1 MPVDGA
7 ATVASPRRATTAA
20 GRSPGTVVARLTARR
35 AVRSGALWGSVFGLA
50 VASSAL
56 TYTSFYKTPA
66 ARRHLAATFG
76 NDHAVN
82 ALYGPAPQLQTAAG
96 FAVFKTSMTLMLLG
110 AVWGLLTSTRLLRG
124 EEDAGRW
131 ELLLTGATTRRRA
144 SAQALAGLAGG
155 VAVLWALTAT
165 IIVVVGRSS
174 KVGIGVRPGLFLAL
188 ALVSTAVLFVA
199 VGAVTSQLAATRRRA
214 AGYAAVV
221 LGASYALRMVADAQV
236 GLHGLVWASPLGWV
250 EELRPLTDP
259 RPLALVPI
267 ALLAAGLAALAVHL
281 AGVRDVGSGLLP
293 DRSTARPR
301 LALLG
306 GPSRLAVRLV
316 RPTVLGWAV
325 AVGATG
331 LLTGLV
337 AEAVGSSGTGSS
349 IGQVYARLG
358 ATGSGARSF
367 LGLSFLILAVLVA
380 FLAAGQITAARSEEA
395 AGRLDHLL
403 VRPVRR
409 SSWFAGRLAVAV
421 AALVGAGLVAGVG
434 TWLGTASQRSGV
446 GLSTTLTAGL
456 NVVAPAVCVLGLGAL
471 ALGAWPRASGA
482 VVYTVLGWSLLV
494 EVLGGAGDAAHRLLD
509 TSVFHFMASA
519 PAVPPDWR
527 ADGVLVAVGVAA
539 AVVGGAVFVRRDL
552 RGE

>member
-1 MPVDGA
+1 MPAD
-7 ATVASPRRATTAA
+7 ATLTVEAPRRAPTAA
-20 GRSPGTVVARLTARR
+20 GRSPATVVARLTARR
-35 AVRSGALWGSVFGLA
+35 AVRSGALWGYVFGIT

-56 TYTSFYKTPA
+56 TYSSFYKTSA
-66 ARRHLAATFG
+66 SRQRLAATFG

-96 FAVFKTSMTLMLLG
+96 FALFKASMTLMILG

-144 SAQALAGLAGG
+144 TAQALVGLAGG
-155 VAVLWALTAT
+155 VAVLWALTAVIT
-165 IIVVVGRSS
+165 VVAGRSS

-188 ALVSTAVLFVA
+188 ALVATAVMFLA

-221 LGASYALRMVADAQV
+221 LGAAYALRMVADAHV

-250 EELRPLTDP
+250 EELAPLTGP

-267 ALLAAGLAALAVHL
+267 TLLTLFLAGLAVHL
-281 AGVRDVGSGLLP
+281 AGIRDVGSGVLP

-306 GPSRLAVRLV
+306 GPTRLAVRLV
-316 RPTVLGWAV
+316 RPTVIAWTV
-325 AVGATG
+325 AVGATAV
-331 LLTGLV
+331 LTGLV
-337 AEAVGSSGTGSS
+337 AEAVGSSASGSS
-349 IGQVYARLG
+349 LGQVYARLG
-358 ATGSGARSF
+358 ATGGGTRAF
-367 LGLSFLILAVLVA
+367 LGLSFLIVAVLVA

-395 AGRLDHLL
+395 EGRLDHLL

-409 SSWFAGRLAVAV
+409 TSWFAGRLVVAL
-421 AALVGAGLVAGVG
+421 AALVGAGVVAGVG
-434 TWLGTASQRSGV
+434 TWLGTGTHVAGV
-446 GLSTTLTAGL
+446 GVATSLAAGL
-456 NVVAPAVCVLGLGAL
+456 NVVAPAVCLLGLGAL
-471 ALGAWPRASGA
+471 ALGVWPRASGA
-482 VVYTVLGWSLLV
+482 VVYTLLGWSLVV
-494 EVLGGAGDAAHRLLD
+494 EVLGGVGDAGHRLLA
-509 TSVFHFMASA
+509 TSVFHSMAPA

-527 ADGVLVAVGVAA
+527 SAGGLVAVGVVAA
-539 AVVGGAVFVRRDL
+539 LVGGAAFARRDL